1 MFISNDEKKY
11 LFNQIKLLTTVSE
24 KLEQM
29 ESRLNLWEDN
39 VRSLYTETRSLEAK
53 VRALEVKFDTL
64 YEMVEYKKKTKKP
77 LTTEQKEKQRG
88 YSKAYYARQKALR
101 AA

>member
-1 MFISNDEKKY
+1 MFISNEEKKY
-11 LFNQIKLLTTVSE
+11 LFDQIKSLTTVSE

-29 ESRLNLWEDN
+29 ESRLNLWEF
-39 VRSLYTETRSLEAK
+39 K

-64 YEMVEYKKKTKKP
+64 YQMCSKPKKVKQP
-77 LTTEQKEKQRG
+77 LTFEQKEKQRG
-88 YSKAYYARQKALR
+88 YMRTYNAKQKALR

>member
-1 MFISNDEKKY
+1 MFISNEEKKY

-24 KLEQM
+24 KLEQV
-29 ESRLNLWEDN
+29 ESRLNLWEF
-39 VRSLYTETRSLEAK
+39 K

-64 YEMVEYKKKTKKP
+64 YEMVEYKKKTTKP
-77 LTTEQKEKQRG
+77 LTPEQKEKQRG
-88 YSKAYYARQKALR
+88 YAKAYHARQKALR